1 MDPSQLSQLLG
12 SKQSLILI
20 ANKVSAKISR
30 KLNNGEIQELRKCA
44 KKWASNYTDQV
55 DDIDDADSPT
65 FKNIQTDIAKR
76 FFDYLKKRS
85 APPVSIIDTKEMLK
99 SEINGENVVIHEAS
113 GFAELKYQDE
123 YCGDNQSNAKFGGPV
138 GDEHGIFGEQ
148 PTIVSQGGRP
158 KTLRTIQAERNSDM
172 EAERQAALEL
182 EYEQHLYDPITGRQL
197 ETGNIDR
204 FLSQYP
210 TSGGVL
216 AAERG
221 QELMV
226 EQNVM
231 TEDMKLLL
239 DDLKKY
245 AEYFYK
251 KDKKIGEI
259 PPEEDPSKIA
269 FQDAYLIF
277 DSRNRDLSLVPEDNP
292 GKFRWLVSNIPFLQS
307 DGSAGVIF
315 ELSDIIEMEIDSFQ
329 IPLDN
334 TFNNSYN
341 RVSLFIEEI
350 STQAV
355 MSSENT
361 RYHMMFET
369 SVQGSWLKLT
379 PLRRKMIFRDP
390 IRFLTQATFV
400 FRYPFQIV
408 PFCKDR
414 LTAVSTPGSNPA
426 LWTTAEPHCLNTNDI
441 VYFTDVDTGDAAIN
455 TLLNDVNGLPI
466 IKINSTQFTINVNFA
481 TVLTPITTVPYF
493 GSKRI
498 LITLRFRCLSR
509 GKETNFIKA
518 VGEHIL

>member
-1 MDPSQLSQLLG
+1 MDPSQLSQLLA
-12 SKQSLILI
+12 SKKSLIVI
-20 ANKVSAKISR
+20 ANNVSNKLRR
-30 KLNNGEIQELRKCA
+30 KLNNGEIVELRKTV
-44 KKWASNYTDQV
+44 KKWSVHYTDQV
-55 DDIDDADSPT
+55 EDDEPDNET
-65 FKNIQTDIAKR
+65 FKNIQIDIARR
-76 FFDYLKKRS
+76 FVEFMKKRG
-85 APPVSIIDTKEMLK
+85 APPVSVIDTKEMLK

-123 YCGDNQSNAKFGGPV
+123 YCGDGPTGAKFGGPL
-138 GDEHGIFGEQ
+138 GDDNGIFGEQ

-158 KTLRTIQAERNSDM
+158 KTLRTIQAERTNDM

-182 EYEQHLYDPITGRQL
+182 EYEQRLYDPVSGRQL

-210 TSGGVL
+210 NSAGVL

-231 TEDMKLLL
+231 TEDMKLIL
-239 DDLKKY
+239 DDLKKF

-251 KDKKIGEI
+251 KDKKDNEI
-259 PPEEDPSKIA
+259 PPEEDPNKIA

-292 GKFRWLVSNIPFLQS
+292 GKFRWLVSNIPFLQT

-315 ELSDIIEMEIDSFQ
+315 ELSDIIEMEVDSIL

-341 RVSLFIEEI
+341 KVSLFIEEI

-361 RYHMMFET
+361 RYHFMFET
-369 SVQGSWLKLT
+369 SILGNWMKLT

-390 IRFLTQATFV
+390 IRFLTQATFA
-400 FRYPFQIV
+400 FRYPFQII
-408 PFCKDR
+408 PFFKDR
-414 LTAVSTPGSNPA
+414 LTSVSTPGSNPA
-426 LWTTAEPHCLNTNDI
+426 LWTTAEPHGLNTNDI

-455 TLLNDVNGLPI
+455 TLLNDSNGLPI
-466 IKINSTQFTINVNFA
+466 VKINATQFTVNINFTTILV
-481 TVLTPITTVPYF
+481 PITTVPYF

-498 LITLRFRCLSR
+498 LITMRFRCLSR
-509 GKETNFIKA
+509 GKETNFMKA